1 MVETRKYEGTVEMIE
16 YLDHASA
23 IDISERNYDEY
34 YHENDIKMVAF
45 GLILHEDDDRIH
57 LLHGITHLLAP
68 REGPLMDKIDLNFA
82 VIIKGAITK
91 RTVLKKDV
99 VVII

>member
-1 MVETRKYEGTVEMIE
+1 MVENRTYKGNVEMIE

-34 YHENDIKMVAF
+34 YLENDITMVAF
-45 GLILHEDDDRIH
+45 GLIIHEDDDKIH

-68 REGPLMDKIDLNFA
+68 RDAPLMDKVDLNFA
-82 VIIKGAITK
+82 IIIKGAITK
-91 RTVLKKDV
+91 RTVMKKDV
-99 VVII
+99 VLII